1 MWSIYTTTSK
11 TNYTCINHK
20 IDAEDFMLSSRE
32 NNFFLPT
39 GTKNELIV

>member
-1 MWSIYTTTSK
+1 MPK
-11 TNYTCINHK
+11 TNYTYIEHK
-20 IDAEDFMLSSRE
+20 IDAEDFMQSRRE